1 MQAECP
7 GGDSRLRG
15 AGSAAKFPI
24 MQTRRY
30 FSKLTGLLLAALLFA
45 GAARA
50 QDTSSVN
57 QSFAVA
63 RKSVSPEMQ
72 TRVVSV
78 YGLGTPDA
86 IQKWYFIFYDPSVAS
101 HGHAVLVENGQIVK
115 SYPAEGG
122 VTYSGR
128 LTFDPSR
135 ITAEEPVLNAAQN
148 YAAKHNIAYTSVR
161 ALLKQ
166 TSLEKPLRWRIELMN
181 SATSEGFV
189 LVNADNDS
197 VVSYVPHD
205 TARLHAGGSGGGTPD
220 GGVAGDAEK
229 FGNDVKNT
237 FLGIGG
243 DLQEFFTGERT
254 VDR

>member
-1 MQAECP
+1 MP

-15 AGSAAKFPI
+15 GGSAPKLCI

-30 FSKLTGLLLAALLFA
+30 FPKFAGLLLVAGAALLLA
-45 GAARA
+45 GAAWA
-50 QDTSSVN
+50 QDTSNVN
-57 QSFAVA
+57 QAFAVA

-86 IQKWYFIFYDPSVAS
+86 IQKWYIIFYDPSVPS
-101 HGHAVLVENGQIVK
+101 HGRAVLVENGQVTK
-115 SYPAEGG
+115 SYEAQGG
-122 VTYSGR
+122 VTYSSR

-135 ITAEEPVLNAAQN
+135 ITNEQPVLNAAQN
-148 YAAKHNIAYTSVR
+148 YATKHNIAYTSVR

-166 TSLEKPLRWRIELMN
+166 TSLEKPFRWRIELMN
-181 SATSEGFV
+181 ADKSEGFV
-189 LVNADNDS
+189 MVNAVDDS
-197 VVSYVPHD
+197 VAAYVPHD
-205 TARLHAGGSGGGTPD
+205 TATSPASSSSGGGTPD
-220 GGVAGDAEK
+220 GGVTGDAEK

>member
-1 MQAECP
+1 
-7 GGDSRLRG
+7 
-15 AGSAAKFPI
+15 

-30 FSKLTGLLLAALLFA
+30 FSKFAGFLLAAGAALLFA
-45 GAARA
+45 GTAWA

-57 QSFAVA
+57 QAFTVA

-72 TRVVSV
+72 TRVVSL
-78 YGLGTPDA
+78 YGLGTPDS
-86 IQKWYFIFYDPSVAS
+86 IQKWYIIFYDPSVPS
-101 HGHAVLVENGQIVK
+101 HGHAVLVQNGQMVK
-115 SYPAEGG
+115 SYPAQGG
-122 VTYSGR
+122 ATYSAR

-148 YAAKHNIAYTSVR
+148 YATKHNIAYTNVR

-166 TSLEKPLRWRIELMN
+166 TSLEKPLRWRIELMD
-181 SATSEGFV
+181 ADKSEGFV
-189 LVNADNDS
+189 LVNAVDDS
-197 VVSYVPHD
+197 VAAYVPHD
-205 TARLHAGGSGGGTPD
+205 AATQHASSGGSGTPD

>member
-1 MQAECP
+1 MP
-7 GGDSRLRG
+7 GGNSRLRG
-15 AGSAAKFPI
+15 AGSEPKFPI

-30 FSKLTGLLLAALLFA
+30 FSKFTGLMLAAGAALLFA
-45 GAARA
+45 GAAWA

-57 QSFAVA
+57 QAFAVA
-63 RKSVSPEMQ
+63 RKSVSPDMQ

-86 IQKWYFIFYDPSVAS
+86 IQKWYIIFYDPSVPS
-101 HGHAVLVENGQIVK
+101 HGHAVLVENGQITK
-115 SYPAEGG
+115 SYEAQGG
-122 VTYSGR
+122 ATYSAR

-135 ITAEEPVLNAAQN
+135 ITNEEPVLNAAQN
-148 YAAKHNIAYTSVR
+148 YATKHNIAYTSVR

-166 TSLEKPLRWRIELMN
+166 TSLEKPFRWRIELMN
-181 SATSEGFV
+181 ADKSEGFV
-189 LVNADNDS
+189 MVNAVDDS
-197 VVSYVPHD
+197 VAAYVPHD
-205 TARLHAGGSGGGTPD
+205 ATTHHESSGSSD

>member
-1 MQAECP
+1 LA
-7 GGDSRLRG
+7 
-15 AGSAAKFPI
+15 
-24 MQTRRY
+24 
-30 FSKLTGLLLAALLFA
+30 GLLLAVLLFA
-45 GAARA
+45 GTARA

-57 QSFAVA
+57 QAFAVA

-78 YGLGTPDA
+78 YGLGAPDA
-86 IQKWYFIFYDPSVAS
+86 IQKWYVIFYDPSVPS
-101 HGHAVLVENGQIVK
+101 HGHAVLVQNGQIVK
-115 SYPAEGG
+115 SYPAQGG

-135 ITAEEPVLNAAQN
+135 ITAEEPALNAAQN
-148 YAAKHNIAYTSVR
+148 YASKHNIAYTSVR

-181 SATSEGFV
+181 STTSEGFV
-189 LVNADNDS
+189 LVNAEDDS
-197 VVSYVPHD
+197 VAAYVPHD
-205 TARLHAGGSGGGTPD
+205 AATHHASSGGGTPD
-220 GGVAGDAEK
+220 GGVAGDAEQ

>member
-1 MQAECP
+1 
-7 GGDSRLRG
+7 
-15 AGSAAKFPI
+15 
-24 MQTRRY
+24 MQTKRD
-30 FSKLTGLLLAALLFA
+30 FSKVSGLLLVALLFA
-45 GAARA
+45 GAASA

-57 QSFAVA
+57 QAFAVA

-86 IQKWYFIFYDPSVAS
+86 IQKWYIIFYDPAVPS
-101 HGHAVLVENGQIVK
+101 HGHAVLVENGQITK
-115 SYPAEGG
+115 SYPAQGG
-122 VTYSGR
+122 VTYSAK
-128 LTFDPSR
+128 LTFDPAR
-135 ITAEEPVLNAAQN
+135 ITNEQPVLNAAQN

-161 ALLKQ
+161 ALLKR
-166 TSLEKPLRWRIELMN
+166 TGLEKPFRWRVELMN
-181 SATSEGFV
+181 ADKSEGFV
-189 LVNADNDS
+189 MINAVDDS
-197 VVSYVPHD
+197 VAAFVPHD
-205 TARLHAGGSGGGTPD
+205 AAPTHPNSSSGGGTPD